1 MYPCTK
7 CNHNFATKQALQKH
21 GERKVS
27 CTVEAEK
34 EKTCE
39 CKYCHKMFRYASKHY
54 KCCKMKPQEVKEAKV
69 EEVNESSMGDDEI
82 LALVKSLNLKKD
94 ELEQRLMSNN
104 KTEQNEL
111 QTPPIKISLLDKFI
125 IGKLWLVNKYYIRE
139 LFCNEL

>member
-1 MYPCTK
+1 MYPCTN

-27 CTVEAEK
+27 CIVEAEK

-39 CKYCHKMFRYASKHY
+39 CKYCHKMFRFASNRCKHY
-54 KCCKMKPQEVKEAKV
+54 KCCKMKPQEVKV
-69 EEVNESSMGDDEI
+69 EEVNESMGDDEI
-82 LALVKSLNLKKD
+82 LALVKSLNLNKD

-104 KTEQNEL
+104 KTVQNEL